1 MFFKKK
7 NKPKAEEVT
16 LHNFNEVVSQKDT
29 AILLDFHASWCGP
42 CKVLGPFVDELAG
55 DFKDRAFIGKINI
68 DQSPQLA
75 QQFKV
80 KSVPT
85 LLFIKN
91 RQVLE
96 RLNGLVPKPNLV
108 EMMEDLIAYD
118 DFDVAEEEE

>member
-1 MFFKKK
+1 MFFRKKD
-7 NKPKAEEVT
+7 KPKATNIT
-16 LHNFNEVVSQKDT
+16 LQNFNEVVSQKDT

-55 DFKDRAFIGKINI
+55 DFKDRAIIGKINI

-80 KSVPT
+80 RSVPT

-91 RQVLE
+91 RKVLE
-96 RLNGLVPKPNLV
+96 RINGLVPKPNLA
-108 EMMEDLIAYD
+108 EMMEDLIAYN
-118 DFDVAEEEE
+118 DFEEEE